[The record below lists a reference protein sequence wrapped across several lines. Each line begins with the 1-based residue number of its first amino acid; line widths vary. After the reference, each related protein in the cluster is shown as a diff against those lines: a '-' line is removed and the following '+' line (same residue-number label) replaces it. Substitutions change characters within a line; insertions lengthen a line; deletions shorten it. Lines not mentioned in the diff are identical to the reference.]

1 MNPVAASPPQL
12 PGAPAKSK
20 KQLVAT
26 ALVALVAVA
35 LLVVLGRE
43 LGAYLP
49 RFSAWVKGLGVWGPV
64 AYVVGY
70 SLATVA
76 FVPGLFLTLA
86 SGVIFGIFW
95 GTVYTLIGATIGSAL
110 AFLVARYVARR
121 AIERKLVARPR
132 FQAIDR
138 AVARQG
144 LKIVFLLRLSPI
156 FPYNLLNY
164 ALGLTRVSFRD
175 YALASVGMI
184 PGTLLYVYYG
194 NAVGSLAA
202 LAAGERAEKGT
213 EFWVFLALGLV
224 ITIAVTTFITRLA
237 GRALRQEIDGEPAAG
252 AAAPSETP

>member
-1 MNPVAASPPQL
+1 MKPK
-12 PGAPAKSK
+12 AK
-20 KQLVAT
+20 LLAT
-26 ALVALVAVA
+26 VLAALVAVA
-35 LLVVLGRE
+35 ALVVLGSE

-49 RFSAWVKGLGVWGPV
+49 RFSAWVKGLGIWGPV
-64 AYVVGY
+64 AYVAGY
-70 SLATVA
+70 AVATVA

-86 SGVIFGIFW
+86 SGVLFGILW

-121 AIERKLVARPR
+121 AIERKLVGHPR
-132 FQAIDR
+132 FQTIDR

-144 LKIVFLLRLSPI
+144 LKIVFLLRLSPV

-175 YALASVGMI
+175 YVLASLGMI

-194 NAVGSLAA
+194 KAVGSLAA

-213 EFWVFLALGLV
+213 EFWVFMGLGLAV
-224 ITIAVTTFITRLA
+224 TIAVTTFITRLA
-237 GRALRQEIDGEPAAG
+237 GRALRQEIDGGAAG
-252 AAAPSETP
+252 GAASRGGAP